1 MANAQITSML
11 IACKAKA
18 AFNSIMSNRSFPTA
32 QPYWRPF
39 LAAAVLGAAAFALT
53 TQTGPHDPE
62 LATLLRFMAVVKA
75 AMALGA
81 AALVGWRLGWP
92 VRPAA
97 GLAYIAGVSGMAAG
111 AGLIWQL
118 GHVGT
123 GALLVHGGL
132 LALVGIVWLDR
143 AGWDQAAS
151 ATSVSMHWRRSAW
164 PGTAIRVQPRGTS
177 RQRLRSSSIGSDTS
191 SSPAGPSL

>member
-1 MANAQITSML
+1 
-11 IACKAKA
+11 
-18 AFNSIMSNRSFPTA
+18 MSNRSLPIA
-32 QPYWRPF
+32 LPAVRSYWRSA
-39 LAAAVLGAAAFALT
+39 LAAAVLGSAALALT
-53 TQTGPHDPE
+53 TQAGPYDPE

-81 AALVGWRLGWP
+81 AALIAWRLRWP
-92 VRPAA
+92 VRPAT
-97 GLAYIAGVSGMAAG
+97 GLGYVAGVSSMAAG

-118 GHVGT
+118 GHIGT

-132 LALVGIVWLDR
+132 LALAGLAWLDR

-151 ATSVSMHWRRSAW
+151 ATSVSMHWRRSAS

>member
-1 MANAQITSML
+1 MP
-11 IACKAKA
+11 IAPGAAKA
-18 AFNSIMSNRSFPTA
+18 FNIRMSNRSLPIA
-32 QPYWRPF
+32 LPAVRSYWRLL
-39 LAAAVLGAAAFALT
+39 LAAAVLGAAALSLT
-53 TQTGPHDPE
+53 TQAGPHDPE

-81 AALVGWRLGWP
+81 AALIGWRLGWP
-92 VRPAA
+92 VRPAM
-97 GLAYIAGVSGMAAG
+97 GLGYVAGVSSMAAG

-123 GALLVHGGL
+123 GALLVHGSL
-132 LALVGIVWLDR
+132 VALVGIAWLDR
-143 AGWDQAAS
+143 AEWGQAAS

>member
-1 MANAQITSML
+1 MSYLQSPITL
-11 IACKAKA
+11 PA
-18 AFNSIMSNRSFPTA
+18 A
-32 QPYWRPF
+32 RPF
-39 LAAAVLGAAAFALT
+39 WRLLLALAVLGAAALALT
-53 TQTGPHDPE
+53 TQAGPHDPE

-81 AALVGWRLGWP
+81 AALVGWRFGSP
-92 VRPAA
+92 TRPAA
-97 GLAYIAGVSGMAAG
+97 ALAYIAGASGMAAG

-118 GHVGT
+118 GHIGA

-132 LALVGIVWLDR
+132 VALAGIAWLDR

-151 ATSVSMHWRRSAW
+151 AISASMRSRRSAW
-164 PGTAIRVQPRGTS
+164 PGTAISTPPRGTS

-191 SSPAGPSL
+191 SSPAAPSL

>member
-1 MANAQITSML
+1 MSYLQRLTTSP
-11 IACKAKA
+11 ATRRTWR
-18 AFNSIMSNRSFPTA
+18 SI
-32 QPYWRPF
+32 
-39 LAAAVLGAAAFALT
+39 LALAVLGAAALALA
-53 TQTGPHDPE
+53 TQSGPHDPE

-81 AALVGWRLGWP
+81 AALAGWRFGLP

-97 GLAYIAGVSGMAAG
+97 ALAYIADVSSMAVG

-118 GHVGT
+118 GHIGT

-132 LALVGIVWLDR
+132 VALAGTAWLDR

-151 ATSVSMHWRRSAW
+151 VAFVSMRSMRSAW
-164 PGTAIRVQPRGTS
+164 PGTAISTPPRGTS

-191 SSPAGPSL
+191 SSPAAPSL

>member
-1 MANAQITSML
+1 MPIAQR
-11 IACKAKA
+11 AQE
-18 AFNSIMSNRSFPTA
+18 AFNNSMSYHQRATTLSA
-32 QPYWRPF
+32 ARPYWRPA
-39 LAAAVLGAAAFALT
+39 LAGAVLGAAALALT
-53 TQTGPHDPE
+53 TQAGPHDPE
-62 LATLLRFMAVVKA
+62 LAALLRFMAIVKA

-81 AALVGWRLGWP
+81 AALVGWRFGSP

-97 GLAYIAGVSGMAAG
+97 GLGYIAGAASMAAG

-118 GHVGT
+118 GHIGA

-132 LALVGIVWLDR
+132 VALAGIAWLDR

-151 ATSVSMHWRRSAW
+151 AISVSMRSRRSAW
-164 PGTAIRVQPRGTS
+164 PGTAIRTPPRGTS

-191 SSPAGPSL
+191 SSPAAPSL

>member
-1 MANAQITSML
+1 
-11 IACKAKA
+11 
-18 AFNSIMSNRSFPTA
+18 MSDLPCPTA
-32 QPYWRPF
+32 IPMTRHYWRPL
-39 LAAAVLGAAAFALT
+39 LAVAVLGAATLALT
-53 TQTGPHDPE
+53 TQAGPHDPE

-81 AALVGWRLGWP
+81 SALLTWRLGGP
-92 VRPAA
+92 VRAA
-97 GLAYIAGVSGMAAG
+97 TGLGYIAGTSSMAAG

-118 GHVGT
+118 GHIGA

-132 LALVGIVWLDR
+132 VALAGLAWLDR

-151 ATSVSMHWRRSAW
+151 ALPASIRSRRSAW
-164 PGTAIRVQPRGTS
+164 PGTAIRTPPRGTS

-191 SSPAGPSL
+191 SSPAVPSR

>member
-1 MANAQITSML
+1 
-11 IACKAKA
+11 
-18 AFNSIMSNRSFPTA
+18 MSDVPLPTA
-32 QPYWRPF
+32 FPAARHAWRLT
-39 LAAAVLGAAAFALT
+39 LAAAALAAAALALT
-53 TQTGPHDPE
+53 TQPGPHDPE

-81 AALVGWRLGWP
+81 AALLGWRFGRP
-92 VRPAA
+92 MRPAA
-97 GLAYIAGVSGMAAG
+97 GLAYIAGTSSMAAG

-132 LALVGIVWLDR
+132 LALIGVAWMDR

-151 ATSVSMHWRRSAW
+151 AISVSMRSRRSGF
-164 PGTAIRVQPRGTS
+164 PGTAISTPPRGTS

-191 SSPAGPSL
+191 SSPAAPSL

>member
-1 MANAQITSML
+1 MA
-11 IACKAKA
+11 IARGAPETLNGFMSHPQRTA
-18 AFNSIMSNRSFPTA
+18 AFPAARLP
-32 QPYWRPF
+32 WRPV
-39 LAAAVLGAAAFALT
+39 LVVAVLGAAALALAT
-53 TQTGPHDPE
+53 GAGPHDPE

-75 AMALGA
+75 AMALAA
-81 AALVGWRLGWP
+81 AALIAWRMGWP

-97 GLAYIAGVSGMAAG
+97 GLGYVAGASGMAAG

-132 LALVGIVWLDR
+132 LALAGLAWLDR

>member
-1 MANAQITSML
+1 MP
-11 IACKAKA
+11 IAHGDAKA
-18 AFNSIMSNRSFPTA
+18 FNNGMSNRSLPTA
-32 QPYWRPF
+32 LSAARSYWRPF
-39 LAAAVLGAAAFALT
+39 LAVAVLGSATLALT
-53 TQTGPHDPE
+53 TQAGPHDPE
-62 LATLLRFMAVVKA
+62 LATLLRFMAVVKG

-81 AALVGWRLGWP
+81 AALVAWRLGWP

-97 GLAYIAGVSGMAAG
+97 GLAYIVGVSSMAAG

-118 GHVGT
+118 GHIGT
-123 GALLVHGGL
+123 GALLVHGSL
-132 LALVGIVWLDR
+132 VALVGIAWLDR

>member
-1 MANAQITSML
+1 MSHPQSST
-11 IACKAKA
+11 A
-18 AFNSIMSNRSFPTA
+18 AFPATRLP
-32 QPYWRPF
+32 WRPILF
-39 LAAAVLGAAAFALT
+39 AAVLGAGALALA
-53 TQTGPHDPE
+53 TGAGPYDPE
-62 LATLLRFMAVVKA
+62 LAALLRFMAVVKA

-81 AALVGWRLGWP
+81 AALIAGRLGWP

-97 GLAYIAGVSGMAAG
+97 GLGYVAGASGMAAG

-123 GALLVHGGL
+123 GALLVHAGL
-132 LALVGIVWLDR
+132 LALAGIAWLDR

-164 PGTAIRVQPRGTS
+164 PGAAIRVQPRGTT

>member
-1 MANAQITSML
+1 MP
-11 IACKAKA
+11 IARGSLK
-18 AFNSIMSNRSFPTA
+18 AFNNGMSNRSLPTA
-32 QPYWRPF
+32 LPAVRSYWRPF
-39 LAAAVLGAAAFALT
+39 LAAAVLGAATLALA
-53 TQTGPHDPE
+53 TQPGPHDLE

-92 VRPAA
+92 VRPTTAL
-97 GLAYIAGVSGMAAG
+97 GYIAGASSMAAG

-118 GHVGT
+118 GHVGA

-132 LALVGIVWLDR
+132 VALAGLAWLDR

-151 ATSVSMHWRRSAW
+151 ALPASIRSRRSAW
-164 PGTAIRVQPRGTS
+164 PGTAIRTPPRGTS

-191 SSPAGPSL
+191 SSPAGPSR

>member
-1 MANAQITSML
+1 
-11 IACKAKA
+11 
-18 AFNSIMSNRSFPTA
+18 MSDLPLPTA
-32 QPYWRPF
+32 LPTARSYWRPF
-39 LAAAVLGAAAFALT
+39 LAATVPGAATLALA
-53 TQTGPHDPE
+53 TQAGPHDPE
-62 LATLLRFMAVVKA
+62 LATLLRFMAVLKA

-81 AALVGWRLGWP
+81 AALIAWRLGWP
-92 VRPAA
+92 VRPAT
-97 GLAYIAGVSGMAAG
+97 GLGYVAGVSSMAAG

-123 GALLVHGGL
+123 GALLVHGSL
-132 LALVGIVWLDR
+132 LALAGLAWLDR

-151 ATSVSMHWRRSAW
+151 ATSVSMHWRRSAS

-177 RQRLRSSSIGSDTS
+177 RQQLRSSSIGSDTS

>member
-1 MANAQITSML
+1 ML
-11 IACKAKA
+11 TFESIARGGAKA
-18 AFNSIMSNRSFPTA
+18 FNNGMSDRSLPIA
-32 QPYWRPF
+32 LPAARPYWRPA
-39 LAAAVLGAAAFALT
+39 LAVAVLGAAAMAFT

-75 AMALGA
+75 GMALGA

-92 VRPAA
+92 VRPAT

-118 GHVGT
+118 GHVGI

-132 LALVGIVWLDR
+132 VALVGLAWLDR

-191 SSPAGPSL
+191 SSPAGPSR

>member
-1 MANAQITSML
+1 MP
-11 IACKAKA
+11 IARGDAKA
-18 AFNSIMSNRSFPTA
+18 FNNGMSNRSLPTA
-32 QPYWRPF
+32 LPAARSCWRPL
-39 LAAAVLGAAAFALT
+39 LAMGVFGSATLALA
-53 TQTGPHDPE
+53 TQAGPHDPE
-62 LATLLRFMAVVKA
+62 LATLLRFMAVVKG

-81 AALVGWRLGWP
+81 AALVAWRLGWP

-97 GLAYIAGVSGMAAG
+97 GVGYVAGVSSMAAG

-123 GALLVHGGL
+123 GALLVHGSL
-132 LALVGIVWLDR
+132 LALVGLAWLDR

-151 ATSVSMHWRRSAW
+151 ATSVSMHWRRKAW

>member
-1 MANAQITSML
+1 
-11 IACKAKA
+11 
-18 AFNSIMSNRSFPTA
+18 MSDLPLPTA
-32 QPYWRPF
+32 LPTARSYWRPF
-39 LAAAVLGAAAFALT
+39 LAATVPGAATLALA
-53 TQTGPHDPE
+53 TQAGPHDPE

-81 AALVGWRLGWP
+81 AALIAWRLGWP
-92 VRPAA
+92 VRPAT
-97 GLAYIAGVSGMAAG
+97 GLGYVAGVSSMAAG

-132 LALVGIVWLDR
+132 LALAGLAWLDR

-151 ATSVSMHWRRSAW
+151 ATSVSMHWRRSAS

-177 RQRLRSSSIGSDTS
+177 RQQLRSSSIGSDTS

>member
-1 MANAQITSML
+1 MPDRL
-11 IACKAKA
+11 L
-18 AFNSIMSNRSFPTA
+18 PTA
-32 QPYWRPF
+32 PPAVRSYWRPS
-39 LAAAVLGAAAFALT
+39 LAAAVLGAAALALA
-53 TQTGPHDPE
+53 TQAGPHDPE

-81 AALVGWRLGWP
+81 AVLVGWRFGSP
-92 VRPAA
+92 VRPTAA
-97 GLAYIAGVSGMAAG
+97 LGYVAGASSMAGG

-118 GHVGT
+118 GHIGT

-132 LALVGIVWLDR
+132 LALAGLAWLDR

-151 ATSVSMHWRRSAW
+151 ALSVSMRSRRSAW
-164 PGTAIRVQPRGTS
+164 PGTAIRTPPRGTS

-191 SSPAGPSL
+191 SSPAAPSL